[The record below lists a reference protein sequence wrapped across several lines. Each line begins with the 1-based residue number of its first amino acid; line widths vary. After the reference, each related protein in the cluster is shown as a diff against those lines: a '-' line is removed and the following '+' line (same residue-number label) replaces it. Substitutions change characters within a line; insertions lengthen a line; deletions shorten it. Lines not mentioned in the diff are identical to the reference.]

1 MFGCALLK
9 SVVGC
14 VECSEVTEVAVSPPV
29 LCLLW
34 APALCCCDPLFP
46 LTFCLCELIHSC
58 SCTAFLLNL
67 PSFSSC
73 AHHVQCPVCLNMR
86 GDLSASNTHKPTG
99 SNGERPGVHVGGIT
113 LCAQIW

>member
-14 VECSEVTEVAVSPPV
+14 VECSEVTEVAVSPPA

-34 APALCCCDPLFP
+34 APALCCCDPL
-46 LTFCLCELIHSC
+46 C
-58 SCTAFLLNL
+58 SPSLFACVNSYIPAPAQPFLLHL

-73 AHHVQCPVCLNMR
+73 PHRVQCPVCLNMR
-86 GDLSASNTHKPTG
+86 GDLSASNTHKQTV
-99 SNGERPGVHVGGIT
+99 SNRESSGVHAEGIA
-113 LCAQIW
+113 LSQ